1 MECMKEENPSSPL
14 RRDGR
19 KLTRCPRLE
28 VNPKTIASI
37 NDSCKRERIRDVG
50 GAVRV
55 KIVVSKQQLKQ
66 LMAASNGKL
75 RSNTVQ
81 NSSIEQ
87 LLHAIKKKVE
97 TERTGRRVRWRP
109 NLQSIPEEK

>member
-1 MECMKEENPSSPL
+1 MNA
-14 RRDGR
+14 
-19 KLTRCPRLE
+19 
-28 VNPKTIASI
+28 KTIASI
-37 NDSCKRERIRDVG
+37 NESRKQERIRDVG

-66 LMAASNGKL
+66 LMAASNGTKL
-75 RSNTVQ
+75 RSNTLQ
-81 NSSIEQ
+81 SSSIEQ

-109 NLQSIPEEK
+109 DLQSIPEEK